1 MTCKEKLTE
10 AIRIVEDFP
19 KPGIS
24 FKDITPILLNP
35 ALVQEVIEELAR
47 PWKDKGITRVMGIES
62 RGFLFGPGIAM
73 QLNAGFIIV
82 RKKGKLPPS
91 TFSVSYAL
99 EYGEAEIE
107 ISDYAIRPGEVVL
120 VHDDI
125 LATGGTAAAAAS
137 LAATQGAL
145 VKGFSFLSELAILNG
160 RERLVGFS
168 TDIETILN
176 F

>member
-1 MTCKEKLTE
+1 M
-10 AIRIVEDFP
+10 
-19 KPGIS
+19 
-24 FKDITPILLNP
+24 
-35 ALVQEVIEELAR
+35 
-47 PWKDKGITRVMGIES
+47 
-62 RGFLFGPGIAM
+62 
-73 QLNAGFIIV
+73 
-82 RKKGKLPPS
+82 
-91 TFSVSYAL
+91 SYAL

-137 LAATQGAL
+137 LAVNQGAL

-160 RERLVGFS
+160 RDRLVGFS